1 MSKNYYPYAVRF
13 GAEPPVW
20 LTRRA
25 CRTHL
30 ELLTA
35 EERLAEFDARPDDF
49 LMGRV
54 MPEGERAAFVDLAS
68 DLYSKKADRD
78 VPRAYED
85 PARREE
91 FLALLR
97 MEFPRRRLIILE
109 GGLPFRVTGLN
120 SDARRALL
128 ARRPER
134 TRFVVSYA

>member
-20 LTRRA
+20 LTRRG
-25 CRTHL
+25 CRTHI
-30 ELLTA
+30 ELLKGI
-35 EERLAEFDARPDDF
+35 LAEFDARPDDF

-54 MPEGERAAFVDLAS
+54 LPEGECAAFVDLAS

-97 MEFPRRRLIILE
+97 AKFPRRRLIILE
-109 GGLPFRVTGLN
+109 GGLPFRVTGIN
-120 SDARRALL
+120 SDDRRALL
-128 ARRPER
+128 AGRPEK